1 MTNKKSHTKYGETFV
16 DGNLTKQIDAL
27 EVQSNSD
34 RYLYTL
40 MQIWPE
46 APKKKRHKRKLTRWF
61 HIPYLWFTN
70 EEILRINQNVVCH
83 QQQHYPNCHRW
94 AVSGRNMRPKTILCH
109 NIRRENICQKNK
121 IYHIRLLLTSEI
133 TNNTLKR
140 IWDLKP
146 FYATI

>member
-1 MTNKKSHTKYGETFV
+1 
-16 DGNLTKQIDAL
+16 
-27 EVQSNSD
+27 
-34 RYLYTL
+34 

-94 AVSGRNMRPKTILCH
+94 AVSGRNMRPKTSLCH
-109 NIRRENICQKNK
+109 DIRRENICPD
-121 IYHIRLLLTSEI
+121 ISYTAAFESER
-133 TNNTLKR
+133 TNNTVKR

-146 FYATI
+146 VMQQYKKRLKSKIFARKGGYITYGCFYCFWQAFYQEREN